1 MTTQPQQLPLWS
13 ASDAPP
19 RDCPR
24 CGRSLICVGFR
35 DYGVFRE
42 YRYIGCACYATQ
54 TIVVN
59 RALKGKRP

>member
-1 MTTQPQQLPLWS
+1 MTPQPQQLPLFQV
-13 ASDAPP
+13 DAPP

-24 CGRSLICVGFR
+24 CHVALICVGYR

-42 YRYIGCACYATQ
+42 YTYRGCACYGTQ

-59 RALKGKRP
+59 RATKREKR